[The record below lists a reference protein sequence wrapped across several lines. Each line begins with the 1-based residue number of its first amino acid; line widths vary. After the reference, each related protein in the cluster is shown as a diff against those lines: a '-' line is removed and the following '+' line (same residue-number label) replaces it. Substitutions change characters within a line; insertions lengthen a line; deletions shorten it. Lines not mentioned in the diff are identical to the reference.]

1 MSKFYGIGVGPG
13 EPELITLKALNA
25 LKEADIIFTPKA
37 SVKSESL
44 ARTIVEGLLPAEAN
58 FFELEFPMTKD
69 ETELRKRYLASAHL
83 IADNIKNGKPVAYL
97 TIGDPL
103 LYSTYI
109 YLLRALAEVAPD
121 LTVETIP
128 GIAAYSA
135 IASRLGFSLAEKNE
149 RLCICPVPTGAGAM
163 EELRKIIELHDTI
176 VIMKVA
182 KNLTNVLAL
191 IEEMGLTSSTAFGSR
206 IGLPDEKVID
216 GNNEGFDLSAKEGYL
231 STIIVRKPSETVHK
245 GKQ

>member
-1 MSKFYGIGVGPG
+1 VSKFYGIGVGPG
-13 EPELITLKALNA
+13 EPGLITLKALNA

-37 SVKSESL
+37 SVKSDSL
-44 ARTIVEGLLPAEAN
+44 ARTIVEGLLPAGTN

-69 ETELRKRYLASAHL
+69 VAELRRRYLRSARL
-83 IADNIKNGKPVAYL
+83 IADNIKNGRPVAYL

-109 YLLRALAEVAPD
+109 YLLRALAEVAPA

-163 EELRKIIELHDTI
+163 EELRSIIEMHDTI

-182 KNLTNVLAL
+182 KRLIDVLAL
-191 IEEMGLTSSTAFGSR
+191 IEDMGLTASTAFGSR

-216 GNNEGFDLSAKEGYL
+216 GTPKQS
-231 STIIVRKPSETVHK
+231 RPSKTA
-245 GKQ
+245 QAA

>member
-37 SVKSESL
+37 SIKSESL
-44 ARTIVEGLLPAEAN
+44 ARTIVEGLLPEDAN

-69 ETELRKRYLASAHL
+69 EDELRKRYLSSAHL
-83 IADNIKNGKPVAYL
+83 IADKIKNGKPVAYL

-135 IASRLGFSLAEKNE
+135 IASRIGFSLAEKDE

-163 EELRKIIELHDTI
+163 EELRSIIELHDTI

-182 KNLTNVLAL
+182 KNLARVLEL
-191 IEEMGLTSSTAFGSR
+191 IEEMGLTSSTAFGSH
-206 IGLPDEKVID
+206 IGLANEKVID
-216 GNNEGFDLSAKEGYL
+216 GAIKGFELSEKEGYL
-231 STIIVRKPSETVHK
+231 STIIIRKRRK
-245 GKQ
+245 